1 MPILKRIPGPMN
13 LQIAPYLPVIIS
25 LSWALLASAMLL
37 ESDVYRYAAIAL
49 LVFCWT
55 FHRAEFNQLKGD
67 WLAQLCFVWALYA
80 FLRFAWGIVV
90 HGEKGASEWLYI
102 FPLLI
107 PWLGACL
114 YATRD
119 RLFAAVTFLIV
130 AGFVGLLLTLDI
142 NALVHGE
149 RFSPLYHH
157 NPIHAAVGC
166 GLLFISSVYW
176 LAFAAET
183 TILKTTGG
191 KVLAT
196 IAIVTALLCLVGI
209 FGAKSKGVW
218 LAFSIVFGFMSITAV
233 VHYGRRH
240 MLVPGAIA
248 LLLCIFAAFVTF
260 DNIKHYAG
268 PTVVAAFHLSE
279 QAMSQEEIEKAM
291 ANSVGKADTPESM
304 RERLMLWTNALD
316 IFLDSPVIGSGNLW
330 LAKWR
335 SAKYANVGYTLIHN
349 GYLEILVRHGLL
361 GMAMLLVFAATAVYR
376 IRLAWKRGLIPSS
389 LMLYLF
395 SMSLFFFITMAS
407 NSNNRLAIGES
418 FFLLAGAAVFA
429 ISIMLRADA
438 RSSAPTIPA

>member
-1 MPILKRIPGPMN
+1 MSILKRIRRPMS
-13 LQIAPYLPVIIS
+13 LQQAPYLPLIVS
-25 LSWALLASAMLL
+25 LAWAFLASAMLL

-49 LVFCWT
+49 LVFCWIA
-55 FHRAEFNQLKGD
+55 HRDDFKRIGGD
-67 WLAQLCFVWALYA
+67 WLAWLCILWALYV
-80 FLRFAWGIVV
+80 FLRFVWGMAV
-90 HGEKGASEWLYI
+90 HGEKGASEWLYV

-107 PWLGACL
+107 PSLGACL

-119 RLFAAVTFLIV
+119 RLFAAVTFLMV
-130 AGFVGLLLTLDI
+130 AGFIGLLLTLDVS
-142 NALVHGE
+142 ALVHGE

-183 TILKTTGG
+183 AILKTIGG
-191 KVLAT
+191 KVLAAT
-196 IAIVTALLCLVGI
+196 AIATAVLCLVGI

-218 LAFSIVFGFMSITAV
+218 LAFSLVFCFMSITAV

-248 LLLCIFAAFVTF
+248 LLLCGVGAFVAL
-260 DNIKHYAG
+260 DNVKHYAG
-268 PTVVAAFHLSE
+268 PTIAAALHLSE
-279 QAMSQEEIEKAM
+279 QAVSEEEIEKAM
-291 ANSVGKADTPESM
+291 ENTVSKADTPESM

-316 IFLDSPVIGSGNLW
+316 IFLESPIIGSGNLW

-335 SAKYANVGYTLIHN
+335 EAKYADVNYTLIHN
-349 GYLEILVRHGLL
+349 GYLEILVRHGLF
-361 GMAMLLVFAATAVYR
+361 GMAMLLVFVGTAFYR
-376 IRLAWKRGLIPSS
+376 IRQAWKRGIIPSS

-438 RSSAPTIPA
+438 RSSAPTITA